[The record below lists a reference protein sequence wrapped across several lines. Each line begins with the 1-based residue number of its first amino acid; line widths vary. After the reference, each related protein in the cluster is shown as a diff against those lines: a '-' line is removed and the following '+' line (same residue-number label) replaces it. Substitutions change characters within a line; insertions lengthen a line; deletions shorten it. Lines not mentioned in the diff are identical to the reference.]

1 MAKTCVTKD
10 KLDQLSFFKIKAF
23 CLSKDIIKEVKG
35 QTTEWEKTFAYYTSN
50 EGLVCRIYKK
60 VLQLYNIKMNNLI

>member
-10 KLDQLSFFKIKAF
+10 KLDQSAFLKIKTF
-23 CLSKDIIKEVKG
+23 CLSQDVIKEVKG

-50 EGLVCRIYKK
+50 EGLVCRIYSKS
-60 VLQLYNIKMNNLI
+60 LTTL